1 MKKTTIKKYYL
12 EVFGCQM
19 NLSDSE
25 RIAALLE
32 KLNYERV
39 AEEQSAD
46 LIVVVACS
54 IRQSAVDRV
63 YGRAQRWR
71 AMKKKRPLVTALSGC
86 VLKSDQAKLTS
97 VFDLFFDAHDLN
109 SLPSQLGNRFRSQG
123 GDTALESDWSK
134 IKPLYRSDFQ
144 AYVAIS
150 TGCNNF
156 CTYCV
161 VPYTR
166 GRERSRPAEDIKT
179 EVEELLK
186 RGYKEITLLGQ
197 NVNSYGLDGRPPRH
211 LDLARGGDGRLA
223 KNEVVFGFPNLL
235 RQVARLPYAYWLR
248 FLSPNPQD
256 FSDEL
261 IEVVAAEPN
270 CTKWVHLP
278 IQSGDNEVLKRM
290 NRRYTVEHFL
300 NLVDRIRERIPGVS
314 ITTDVIVGFC
324 GETEAQFEN
333 TLKVFEAV
341 KFDMAYT
348 AQYSH
353 RTGTGAYRAF
363 NDDVPDD
370 VKEDRERRLTE
381 VLKAGALAR
390 NQALVGQT
398 VTVLVDT
405 HKKGFGFGKNEG
417 NKTIRFASD
426 KNLVSQF
433 VNIKITHAQAWGLNG
448 ELVDANVTARG
459 KI

>member
-1 MKKTTIKKYYL
+1 
-12 EVFGCQM
+12 M
-19 NLSDSE
+19 NVSDSE

-32 KLNYERV
+32 QLNYERV
-39 AEEQSAD
+39 SEEQAAD
-46 LIVVVACS
+46 LVVVVACS

-63 YGRAQRWR
+63 YGRAQKWR
-71 AMKKKRPLVTALSGC
+71 SMKKQRPLVTALSGC

-97 VFDLFFDAHDLN
+97 IFDLFFDAHELN
-109 SLPSQLGNRFRSQG
+109 SLPSQLGSHFRSLG
-123 GDTALESDWSK
+123 VDNVIEPNWSK
-134 IKPLYRSDFQ
+134 IQPLYSSDFQ
-144 AYVAIS
+144 AYVTIS

-156 CTYCV
+156 CTFCV

-166 GRERSRPAEDIKT
+166 GRERSRPAGDIQN
-179 EVEELLK
+179 EVDGLLQ

-197 NVNSYGLDGRPPRH
+197 NVNSYGLDGRPPRRVAP
-211 LDLARGGDGRLA
+211 DSRLA
-223 KNEVVFGFPNLL
+223 DNQNEPHLGFPGLL
-235 RQVARLPYAYWLR
+235 CQIAQRPHEFWLR

-261 IEVVAAEPN
+261 IEVIAAEPN
-270 CTKWVHLP
+270 CVKQVHLP
-278 IQSGDNEVLKRM
+278 IQSGDDKVLQRM
-290 NRRYTVEHFL
+290 NRRYTVEHYL
-300 NLVDRIRERIPGVS
+300 GLVEKTRQRIPGVA

-324 GETEAQFEN
+324 GETETQFQN
-333 TLKVFEAV
+333 TLEAFKAV

-363 NDDVPDD
+363 KDDVPDE
-370 VKEDRERRLTE
+370 VKEERERRLTD

-398 VTVLVDT
+398 MTVLVDT
-405 HKKGFGFGKNEG
+405 NKKGYGFGKNEG
-417 NKTIRFASD
+417 NKTIRFDSND
-426 KNLVSQF
+426 NLIGQF

-448 ELVDANVTARG
+448 ELDKTNVSARG
-459 KI
+459 R